1 MYEAPWSICVIFNE
15 DDSFFGVVDDP
26 IEAQSKVEWLTNKY
40 NKLFYFEKYELME
53 A

>member
-15 DDSFFGVVDDP
+15 DDRVVDDP

>member
-15 DDSFFGVVDDP
+15 DDP